1 MQESINYFF
10 LLIGRV
16 KNIRWD
22 LSSKNFILVSKSLI
36 FYNARNDSTKL
47 NKFLLKL
54 SNQSHIKKTIN
65 KIITPWYSIPLIDRW
80 LLGQIIPPMLF
91 AISAFTVISL
101 SVGVMFD
108 LIRKVVE
115 YGLPLFLALKVIF
128 FSLPSFL
135 VLSFPMAVLL
145 STLLAYG
152 KLSSNSELLALKSL
166 GIKTSRIISPAI
178 ALSIFMTGLT
188 FYFNDNLVPASNKLA
203 EVTLRAGIG
212 SSFSGEQGKDNIMFS
227 RYGSRIN
234 SSNKKPTKIN
244 TYLTHIFYASW
255 YENNIMEGVTV
266 LDFSREDFQQIL
278 KAKNGKFDKKSS
290 SWIFSDGSIVSI
302 DPSGQ
307 TTNIQFKEYTYP
319 FVEGPMEL
327 AKVPKDANEMTLKQ
341 AIQAEKIYEKTGNIK
356 EVRRI
361 KVRIQEKFTLPFAC
375 LVFGL
380 IGSSL
385 GSKSNL
391 RSSKSQGFGL
401 SVILILI
408 YYVMSFLFSSLGVK
422 GILPPIFAAWLP
434 VLISLGGGIYLLR
447 KSSSF

>member
-1 MQESINYFF
+1 M
-10 LLIGRV
+10 
-16 KNIRWD
+16 
-22 LSSKNFILVSKSLI
+22 
-36 FYNARNDSTKL
+36 
-47 NKFLLKL
+47 KL
-54 SNQSHIKKTIN
+54 SNQLVIKKALN
-65 KIITPWYSIPLIDRW
+65 KIIAPWYSIPLIDRW
-80 LLGQIIPPMLF
+80 LLGQIIPPMIF

-108 LIRKVVE
+108 LIRKIVE
-115 YGLPLFLALKVIF
+115 FGLPLFLALKVLF

-188 FYFNDNLVPASNKLA
+188 FYFNDNLVPRSNKLA
-203 EVTLRAGIG
+203 ETTLRAGMG
-212 SSFSGEQGKDNIMFS
+212 SSFSGETQKYNIMFA

-234 SSNKKPTKIN
+234 ASSKKPTKSN
-244 TYLTHIFYASW
+244 THLTHIFYASLF
-255 YENNIMEGVTV
+255 ENNIMKGVTV
-266 LDFSREDFQQIL
+266 LDYSREDIQQIL
-278 KAKNGKFDKKSS
+278 KANSAKFDKKNS
-290 SWIFSDGSIVSI
+290 SWIFSEGSIVSI
-302 DPSGQ
+302 DPKGQ
-307 TTNIQFKEYTYP
+307 TTNIKFKEYTYP
-319 FVEGPMEL
+319 FVEGPLDL
-327 AKVPKDANEMTLKQ
+327 AKVPKDSTEMTLKQ
-341 AIQAEKIYEKTGNIK
+341 ALEAEKIYKKTGNIK
-356 EVRRI
+356 EIRRI
-361 KVRIQEKFTLPFAC
+361 QVRIQEKFTLPFAC

-408 YYVMSFLFSSLGVK
+408 YYVMSFIFSSFGVK
-422 GILPPIFAAWLP
+422 GILTPILAAWLP
-434 VLISLGGGIYLLR
+434 VLISLAGGIYLLR

>member
-1 MQESINYFF
+1 
-10 LLIGRV
+10 
-16 KNIRWD
+16 
-22 LSSKNFILVSKSLI
+22 
-36 FYNARNDSTKL
+36 
-47 NKFLLKL
+47 LKL
-54 SNQSHIKKTIN
+54 SNKSLFKSTII
-65 KIITPWYSIPLIDRW
+65 KIISPWYSIPLIDRW

-108 LIRKVVE
+108 LIRKIVE
-115 YGLPLFLALKVIF
+115 YGLPLFLALKVLF

-166 GIKTSRIISPAI
+166 GIKTSRIICPAI

-188 FYFNDNLVPASNKLA
+188 FYFNDNLVPKSNKLA
-203 EVTLRAGIG
+203 ETTLRAGIG
-212 SSFSGEQGKDNIMFS
+212 SSFSEEKGKENIMFS

-234 SSNKKPTKIN
+234 SETKKPTKN
-244 TYLTHIFYASW
+244 NSKLTHIFYSQ
-255 YENNIMEGVTV
+255 YYKNKIMKNITV

-278 KAKNGKFDKKSS
+278 KAKTGRFDKKSS

-307 TTNIQFKEYTYP
+307 TTNIQFKEFIYP

-341 AIQAEKIYEKTGNIK
+341 AIQAEKIYEKTGNLK

-408 YYVMSFLFSSLGVK
+408 YYLMSFIFSSFGVK

>member
-1 MQESINYFF
+1 LKLPN
-10 LLIGRV
+10 
-16 KNIRWD
+16 
-22 LSSKNFILVSKSLI
+22 KSLVK
-36 FYNARNDSTKL
+36 S
-47 NKFLLKL
+47 
-54 SNQSHIKKTIN
+54 TIN
-65 KIITPWYSIPLIDRW
+65 KIISPWYSIPLIDRW

-108 LIRKVVE
+108 LIRKIVE
-115 YGLPLFLALKVIF
+115 YGLPLFLALKVLF

-188 FYFNDNLVPASNKLA
+188 FYFNDNLVPKSNKLA
-203 EVTLRAGIG
+203 ETTLRAGIG
-212 SSFSGEQGKDNIMFS
+212 SSFSEEKGKENIMFS
-227 RYGSRIN
+227 RYGSRID
-234 SSNKKPTKIN
+234 SITKKPTKN
-244 TYLTHIFYASW
+244 NSKLTHIFYSQW
-255 YENNIMEGVTV
+255 YENKIMKNVTV

-278 KAKNGKFDKKSS
+278 KAKTGKFDKKSS
-290 SWIFSDGSIVSI
+290 SWIFSDGSILSI
-302 DPSGQ
+302 DSGGQ

-341 AIQAEKIYEKTGNIK
+341 AIQAEKIYKKTGNLK

-408 YYVMSFLFSSLGVK
+408 YYVMSFIFSSFGVK

>member
-1 MQESINYFF
+1 M
-10 LLIGRV
+10 
-16 KNIRWD
+16 
-22 LSSKNFILVSKSLI
+22 
-36 FYNARNDSTKL
+36 
-47 NKFLLKL
+47 KL
-54 SNQSHIKKTIN
+54 SNQSLIIKTIN
-65 KIITPWYSIPLIDRW
+65 KLITPWYAIPIIDKW

-166 GIKTSRIISPAI
+166 GIKASRMIAPAI

-188 FYFNDNLVPASNKLA
+188 FYFNDNLVPKSNKLA
-203 EVTLRAGIG
+203 ETTLRAGIG
-212 SSFSGEQGKDNIMFS
+212 SSFAEEKARHNIMFS
-227 RYGSRIN
+227 KYGSKIRAD
-234 SSNKKPTKIN
+234 NKKATKHN
-244 TYLTHIFYASW
+244 HYLTHIFYAQS
-255 YENNIMEGVTV
+255 YLNKFMRNVTV
-266 LDFSREDFQQIL
+266 LDFSRDDFQKIL
-278 KAKNGKFDKKSS
+278 KADYATFDKKTS
-290 SWIFSDGSIVSI
+290 SWIFSKGSIVSI

-307 TTNIQFKEYTYP
+307 TTNIQFKEYIYP

-327 AKVPKDANEMTLKQ
+327 AEVPKDANNMSLKE
-341 AIQAEKIYEKTGNIK
+341 ALKAEKIYKNVGNLK
-356 EVRRI
+356 EIRRI
-361 KVRIQEKFTLPFAC
+361 QVRIQEKFTFPCAC

-408 YYVMSFLFSSLGVK
+408 YYVMSFVFSSFGVK
-422 GILPPIFAAWLP
+422 GLLSPIFAAWLP
-434 VLISLGGGIYLLR
+434 VLISLGGGVYLLR
-447 KSSSF
+447 KSSSL

>member
-1 MQESINYFF
+1 MKPLYQS
-10 LLIGRV
+10 L
-16 KNIRWD
+16 
-22 LSSKNFILVSKSLI
+22 FIKI
-36 FYNARNDSTKL
+36 
-47 NKFLLKL
+47 
-54 SNQSHIKKTIN
+54 IN
-65 KIITPWYSIPLIDRW
+65 KVISPWYSIPLIDRW
-80 LLGQIIPPMLF
+80 LLGQIIPPMVF
-91 AISAFTVISL
+91 AISAFTIISL

-108 LIRKVVE
+108 LIRKIVE
-115 YGLPLFLALKVIF
+115 FGLPLFLALKVLF

-166 GIKTSRIISPAI
+166 GITTTRIISPAI

-188 FYFNDNLVPASNKLA
+188 FYFNDNLVPASNKIA
-203 EVTLRAGIG
+203 EATLRAGIG
-212 SSFSGEQGKDNIMFS
+212 SSFSEETSKDNIMFS

-234 SSNKKPTKIN
+234 ALTKKPTKTN
-244 TYLTHIFYASW
+244 SFLTHIFYASV
-255 YENNIMEGVTV
+255 YENNIMKGVTV
-266 LDFSREDFQQIL
+266 LDFSREDIQQIL
-278 KAKNGKFDKKSS
+278 KANTARFNKKNS
-290 SWIFSDGSIVSI
+290 SWIFSEGSIISI
-302 DPSGQ
+302 APSGE
-307 TTNIQFKEYTYP
+307 TTNIKFKEYIYP
-319 FVEGPMEL
+319 FVEGPLEL
-327 AKVPKDANEMTLKQ
+327 AQIPKDANEMTLKQ
-341 AIQAEKIYEKTGNIK
+341 ALIAEKIYKKTGNLK
-356 EVRRI
+356 EIRRI
-361 KVRIQEKFTLPFAC
+361 QVRIQEKFTLPFAC

-408 YYVMSFLFSSLGVK
+408 YYVMSFVFSSFGVK

-434 VLISLGGGIYLLR
+434 VLISLGGGIYFLR

>member
-1 MQESINYFF
+1 
-10 LLIGRV
+10 
-16 KNIRWD
+16 
-22 LSSKNFILVSKSLI
+22 
-36 FYNARNDSTKL
+36 
-47 NKFLLKL
+47 LKL
-54 SNQSHIKKTIN
+54 SNQSLIKKTVN
-65 KIITPWYSIPLIDRW
+65 KIISPWYLIPLIDRW
-80 LLGQIIPPMLF
+80 LLGQIIPPMIF

-108 LIRKVVE
+108 LIRKIVE
-115 YGLPLFLALKVIF
+115 FGLPLFLALKVLF

-166 GIKTSRIISPAI
+166 GIKTSRIISSAI

-203 EVTLRAGIG
+203 ETTLRAGIG
-212 SSFSGEQGKDNIMFS
+212 SSFSAEKGKNNIMFS

-234 SSNKKPTKIN
+234 SSSNKPTKIN

-266 LDFSREDFQQIL
+266 LDFSREDFQQVL
-278 KAKNGKFDKKSS
+278 KAKTAKFDSKNS
-290 SWIFSDGSIVSI
+290 SWIFSEGNIVSI

-341 AIQAEKIYEKTGNIK
+341 AIKAEKIYEKTGNLK

-380 IGSSL
+380 IGSRL

-401 SVILILI
+401 SVILILV
-408 YYVMSFLFSSLGVK
+408 YYVMSFVSSSFGVK
-422 GILPPIFAAWLP
+422 GLLPPIIAAWFP
-434 VLISLGGGIYLLR
+434 VVISLGGGFYFLR
-447 KSSSF
+447 RSSA